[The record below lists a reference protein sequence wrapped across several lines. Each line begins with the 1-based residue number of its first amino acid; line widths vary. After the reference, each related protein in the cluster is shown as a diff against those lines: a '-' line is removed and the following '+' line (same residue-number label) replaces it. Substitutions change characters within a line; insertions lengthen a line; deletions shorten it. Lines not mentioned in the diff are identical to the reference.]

1 MRIASK
7 QTAVLP
13 ALAALAALC
22 AAGCSTIAGAGE
34 DLSSAGQAVTETAEQ
49 VEEDLEN

>member
-7 QTAVLP
+7 HSAFLP

-34 DLSSAGQAVTETAEQ
+34 DLSSAGEVVTETAEQ
-49 VEEDLEN
+49 VEDDLED